1 MIRGNNNDVYYNV
14 AGVMEE
20 VHEEVRSF
28 LTGLVGGPDGFR
40 RGHLLE
46 LVGSRDE
53 VQLLPKVM
61 TDFTNLMLH
70 HHPCANNTQL
80 LVSFSQQLH

>member
-40 RGHLLE
+40 RGAFIRA
-46 LVGSRDE
+46 GG
-53 VQLLPKVM
+53 VQ
-61 TDFTNLMLH
+61 
-70 HHPCANNTQL
+70 
-80 LVSFSQQLH
+80 